1 VDRIERG
8 YCQRISGYSLDIAI
22 GALLVETMS
31 PLALEVAVS
40 VQQELQSRWDEADR
54 LRRLQVDRARYE
66 SELARR
72 RFLRVDPDN
81 RLVASSLEA
90 EWNVKLRA
98 LSEAEQNYELQRQAD
113 QVKVSAAQRE
123 QVLALATD
131 FPRLW
136 NDPGTANRERK
147 RMVRLLVEDVTIRK
161 DEQIQLDIRFRG
173 GMSKTLMLPRP
184 LSYSESHKQNPAMV
198 AEMDRLLEDYNYADT
213 ARILNERGF
222 RTGDGLSV
230 TSKAVGYIRKAYRL
244 KNRFDRLRE
253 RGMLTISEMARACG
267 VSINT
272 IGHWRQKGLIPA
284 HAVNDRTQFLFEDP
298 GPNPPKKHSRQVPN
312 KAA

>member
-1 VDRIERG
+1 MKQIDCADFKWIAPAT
-8 YCQRISGYSLDIAI
+8 SLNWPA
-22 GALLVETMS
+22 
-31 PLALEVAVS
+31 AVFCVS
-40 VQQELQSRWDEADR
+40 IPTTGSWLPRWK
-54 LRRLQVDRARYE
+54 Q
-66 SELARR
+66 
-72 RFLRVDPDN
+72 
-81 RLVASSLEA
+81 
-90 EWNVKLRA
+90 NVKLRA
-98 LSEAEQNYELQRQAD
+98 LSEAEQNYERQRQAD

-147 RMVRLLVEDVTIRK
+147 RMVRLLVENVTIRK
-161 DEQIQLDIRFRG
+161 GEQIQLDIRFRG

-184 LSYSESHKQNPAMV
+184 LSYCEGHKQNPAMV

-222 RTGDGLSV
+222 RTGDGLPV
-230 TSKAVGYIRKAYRL
+230 TSIAVGYVRKAYGL
-244 KNRFDRLRE
+244 KSRFDRLRE

-272 IGHWRQKGLIPA
+272 ISHWRQKGLIPA